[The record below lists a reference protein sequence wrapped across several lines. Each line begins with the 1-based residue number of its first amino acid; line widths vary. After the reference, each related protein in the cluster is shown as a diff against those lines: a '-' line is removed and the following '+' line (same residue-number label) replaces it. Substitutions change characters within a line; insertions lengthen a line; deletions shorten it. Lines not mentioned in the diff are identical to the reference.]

1 MPKQTYTAQFFSE
14 PSALT
19 PGLHPGFL
27 VAITEEATPHTW
39 DMYKSSPRMYRWHFA
54 VGHSAETIS
63 THVPELVTAITSKI
77 FSGGKQPSKNY
88 TWHCTLI
95 GHEIQIDEEVDLD
108 PSLPV
113 PCQVAISRSKAGKDV
128 EWAIVDKLYPWLEG
142 AALLS
147 PTFRQKLA
155 LWWSMKQ
162 AGGEQPTEAPTV
174 PAPAVPQ
181 MSQPAPAAPVPP
193 PLAPTA
199 APAPATRQAW

>member
-1 MPKQTYTAQFFSE
+1 MPKQTYTAQFYSE
-14 PSALT
+14 PSILP

-27 VAITEEATPHTW
+27 MAITEEATPPEW
-39 DMYKSSPRMYRWHFA
+39 DMFKSSPRMYRWHFA
-54 VGHSAETIS
+54 VGHTAETIS
-63 THVPELVTAITSKI
+63 THVPELVTAISSKI

-108 PSLPV
+108 PMMPV
-113 PCQVAISRSKAGKDV
+113 PCQLAISRSKAGKDV

-142 AALLS
+142 AALLT

-162 AGGEQPTEAPTV
+162 AGGETNETPA

-181 MSQPAPAAPVPP
+181 MYQPAPAPAAPA
-193 PLAPTA
+193 APA
-199 APAPATRQAW
+199 PAPAPATRQAW